1 MSGAARLVRVG
12 ALVTAVGV
20 AACGANARASSSSA
34 ADGSLGIVAE
44 GPCARL
50 SLQAMG
56 DRRFVVFGDTGYDL
70 ELWTAGE
77 EVGAAQAIA
86 ELADGTAYLD
96 DRWTAGLDV
105 DGRGYLPATV
115 QLGGSSERAG
125 WLRLTRTRYAP
136 HGTGKLFVR
145 ESTAYAR
152 GADHWEPL
160 ADASGVGLPPAAQGL
175 PPPPFDSACGAGLR
189 FLPLA
194 HTLSPAG
201 GLLVAGRCQG
211 ESITPTS
218 DTTLL
223 VAHGRPGDKA
233 WTVERTTPRARL
245 EGHVNAALFA
255 RGDDDV
261 YLAAYEPF
269 EAVAGRQAFLA
280 HWDGSRWTEI
290 DAGVEAGIMS
300 IAGTRDGRL
309 YLATGEGVYE
319 RDVDG
324 TVNRLALPAPTFVR
338 AGAKLHFHTVHV
350 AGDELWAEAS
360 LKVSR
365 RAAEGQATEEVWA
378 SVLYGPG
385 RYGHYHCDAKE
396 RAEDA
401 FVQSP

>member
-1 MSGAARLVRVG
+1 MTRSHLCVLAAISTG
-12 ALVTAVGV
+12 
-20 AACGANARASSSSA
+20 CGAGPSPAVRASRDPGLA
-34 ADGSLGIVAE
+34 VVAE

-50 SLQAMG
+50 SVQAMG

-77 EVGAAQAIA
+77 EIAAAQAIA
-86 ELADGTAYLD
+86 ELAEGTAYFD
-96 DRWTAGLDV
+96 DRWTAGLDR
-105 DGRGYLPATV
+105 DGRGYVPATV
-115 QLGGSSERAG
+115 QLGGSSERAA
-125 WLRLTRTRYAP
+125 WIRLTRTRYAP

-145 ESTAYAR
+145 ESTAFAR
-152 GADHWEPL
+152 AGDHWEPL
-160 ADASGVGLPPAAQGL
+160 ADPSGVGLPPAAQSL
-175 PPPPFDSACGAGLR
+175 PPPPFDSACADGLR

-211 ESITPTS
+211 DSITPTS

-223 VAHGRPGDKA
+223 VAHGRPGAKA

-255 RGDDDV
+255 RGEDDV

-269 EAVAGRQAFLA
+269 EPVKGRQGFLA
-280 HWDGSRWTEI
+280 HWDGARWSEV

-300 IAGTRDGRL
+300 IAGTRDGTL
-309 YLATGEGVYE
+309 YLATGEGVYA
-319 RDVDG
+319 RDVAG
-324 TVNRLALPAPTFVR
+324 KTRRIALPAPTFVR
-338 AGAKLHFHTVHV
+338 PGAELHVHTVHA
-350 AGDELWAEAS
+350 AGDELWVEAA

-365 RAAEGQATEEVWA
+365 RASEPDALEEVWA

>member
-1 MSGAARLVRVG
+1 VA
-12 ALVTAVGV
+12 TVGV
-20 AACGANARASSSSA
+20 AGCSASPPPSTSTA
-34 ADGSLGIVAE
+34 ASGPLAIVAE

-50 SLQAMG
+50 SLQAIG

-77 EVGAAQAIA
+77 EVAAAQAIA

-105 DGRGYLPATV
+105 DGRGYLRATV

-125 WLRLTRTRYAP
+125 WLRLTHTRYAP

-152 GADHWEPL
+152 AADHWEPL
-160 ADASGVGLPPAAQGL
+160 ADVSGVGLPPAAQSL
-175 PPPPFDSACGAGLR
+175 PPPPFESACGAGLR

-218 DTTLL
+218 DTTLF
-223 VAHGRPGDKA
+223 VAHGRPGEKA

-245 EGHVNAALFA
+245 EGHVNATLFA

-269 EAVAGRQAFLA
+269 EPVNGRQAFLA
-280 HWDGSRWTEI
+280 HWDGARWAEI

-300 IAGTRDGRL
+300 IAGTRDGKL

-319 RDVDG
+319 RDTTG
-324 TVNRLALPAPTFVR
+324 KTKRLAFPAPTFVR
-338 AGAKLHFHTVHV
+338 AGAEPHFHTVQV

-396 RAEDA
+396 RAEGA